1 MNFMADMSN
10 LVVMLLLVA
19 FLTET
24 FVECIKN
31 FVIQS
36 KMSANVTNGVA
47 AIFGIV
53 MSFVLKV
60 SLFTESNTAA
70 YYIGIVI
77 CGLVASRGANYV
89 HNFVGNLPKK
99 DK

>member
-1 MNFMADMSN
+1 MEFMADMSN

-24 FVECIKN
+24 FVECLKN
-31 FVIQS
+31 FVVQT
-36 KMSANVTNGVA
+36 KMSANTINGVA
-47 AIFGIV
+47 AIFGIL

-70 YYIGIVI
+70 YYIGIVL

-89 HNFVGNLPKK
+89 HNFVGNLPTKNK
-99 DK
+99 